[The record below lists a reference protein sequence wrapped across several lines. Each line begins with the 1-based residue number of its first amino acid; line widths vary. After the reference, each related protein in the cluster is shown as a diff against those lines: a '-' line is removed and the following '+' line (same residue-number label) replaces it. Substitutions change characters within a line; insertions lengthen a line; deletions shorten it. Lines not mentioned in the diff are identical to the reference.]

1 MADQFTLSHTPPGP
15 EVTFLDQPY
24 QVLEENSTLEVCFNV
39 TRNSYQGDLNY
50 TFAGA
55 SAQGVNSDN
64 GQKKLHFIIHLIFHI
79 AGVDFIAA
87 TTNVPVLE
95 EPVVTICATLDVI
108 DDSLLEDNELLQL
121 VINAGGLEY
130 LAIITILDTV
140 DSECTASYSI
150 PLQFCNM
157 CTHYNIIRVPFCPYY
172 VSLQEYI
179 I

>member
-1 MADQFTLSHTPPGP
+1 MLGPLHKVLIQIMA
-15 EVTFLDQPY
+15 
-24 QVLEENSTLEVCFNV
+24 
-39 TRNSYQGDLNY
+39 
-50 TFAGA
+50 
-55 SAQGVNSDN
+55 
-64 GQKKLHFIIHLIFHI
+64 KKLHFIIHLIFDI

-108 DDSLLEDNELLQL
+108 DDSLLEDNELLQI
-121 VINAGGLEY
+121 VVNAGGLEY

-150 PLQFCNM
+150 PLPFCNM
-157 CTHYNIIRVPFCPYY
+157 CTHYNITRVPFCLYY

-179 I
+179 IQLEIFVWRKNFSLFAPYSHG